1 MNAPYDLTSAHC
13 NACMTSVG
21 CHVHSAFKACLVAL
35 LAMHSIWVFAQ
46 KCVLLEGEF
55 LDEKVYLSL
64 RDQLKPDDNICFKNI
79 PGGQAKHL
87 IKYSR
92 LMSERR
98 VHVYGFCNSLCAELA
113 LSAAQLILHKS
124 QDPNEPTSMLI
135 HGTFDMRNMEWHPS
149 SLDSV
154 EYFHDRLKIISKQDI
169 VKALSIKK
177 YGPSGLIISADPFPQ
192 LHPSKSLVHVCEDFP
207 KKCRSLR
214 IFDLKLMG
222 ISVEEN

>member
-1 MNAPYDLTSAHC
+1 
-13 NACMTSVG
+13 
-21 CHVHSAFKACLVAL
+21 
-35 LAMHSIWVFAQ
+35 
-46 KCVLLEGEF
+46 
-55 LDEKVYLSL
+55 
-64 RDQLKPDDNICFKNI
+64 
-79 PGGQAKHL
+79 
-87 IKYSR
+87 
-92 LMSERR
+92 
-98 VHVYGFCNSLCAELA
+98 
-113 LSAAQLILHKS
+113 
-124 QDPNEPTSMLI
+124 
-135 HGTFDMRNMEWHPS
+135 MEWHSS